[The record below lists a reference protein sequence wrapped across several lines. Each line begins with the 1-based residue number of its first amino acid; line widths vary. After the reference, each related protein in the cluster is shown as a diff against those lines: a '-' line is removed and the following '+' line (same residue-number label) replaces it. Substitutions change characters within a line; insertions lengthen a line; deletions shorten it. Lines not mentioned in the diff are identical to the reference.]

1 MEEQNRY
8 YSVIRNEKD
17 DNSVNNIENWKI
29 FQGEK
34 IFDIKIEYKKGM
46 NKEIY
51 DKIYN
56 QINSRILFYKGID

>member
-1 MEEQNRY
+1 MDAY
-8 YSVIRNEKD
+8 IYSVK
-17 DNSVNNIENWKI
+17 NIENWKI

-56 QINSRILFYKGID
+56 QINSIPL